1 MAIMKNGD
9 TYTWGSNNNNKLG
22 TTATKN
28 QIYPT
33 KLENVNTSISGDI
46 GTDNGG
52 IIDTQGFVYMWGLG
66 TYGNLGNSL
75 YNTSV
80 EPVLVGA
87 EEAGLDEY
95 DISITPRRNTSN
107 NSNKQNI

>member
-1 MAIMKNGD
+1 
-9 TYTWGSNNNNKLG
+9 
-22 TTATKN
+22 
-28 QIYPT
+28 
-33 KLENVNTSISGDI
+33 
-46 GTDNGG
+46 
-52 IIDTQGFVYMWGLG
+52 MWGLG

-95 DISITPRRNTSN
+95 DIILHLGETHQITVTNKTFNVLKRNTRNRNNKLQHWKQQYSKYFKHRTCN
-107 NSNKQNI
+107 RTKRRKNYSNSNKS

>member
-95 DISITPRRNTSN
+95 DIYYT
-107 NSNKQNI
+107 